1 MNSFHIPL
9 LLAIA
14 SLPLASLHSS
24 TLTWDASGTS
34 PSAPTG
40 GAGTWNT
47 TGTNWSNGTSDSAWN
62 NSADNSA
69 YFLGNLTAYA
79 ALTLAEP
86 ITVNSITFGGG
97 GTNGY
102 TIIGSGSNSLTVSSG
117 VITVNR
123 SSTIQASIAGSNG
136 LTKTGGSSV
145 TLTLGSVN
153 IYTGATLVQNG
164 NLRLDVTGA
173 LPTGTTMVLGKVETA
188 NNTTVDLRS
197 SQTISGLTTAGT
209 GTAIIT
215 NNRSSA
221 GTATLT
227 INPDSGTVA
236 ADSLFSGT
244 IQDGT
249 SGGVIALTK
258 AGSHTLTLTGA
269 NTYTGATTVSGG
281 TLVIGVSGAGSL
293 ASSVTVKSGATLSG
307 SGSTSGNVTI
317 ETGGNLAPGNS
328 AGQFTI
334 GGSLSLASDAVYQFE
349 LNGASGAADKVA
361 ANGIS
366 INASAD
372 FSFTLLG
379 GMSGL
384 SVGNQFVIL
393 DNTGSG
399 SISGTFINLAAGGVF
414 NAGNGLLFSVSS
426 DGLGGYGNDLVLTV
440 AAVPE
445 SSTTVS
451 LAMGASALWLV
462 IRRRRN
468 S

>member
-14 SLPLASLHSS
+14 SLPLSSLHSS

-79 ALTLAEP
+79 AITLAEP

-153 IYTGATLVQNG
+153 TYTGATLVQNG
-164 NLRLDVTGA
+164 NLRLDVSGA
-173 LPTGTTMVLGKVETA
+173 LPTGTTMVLGKAETA

-215 NNRSSA
+215 NNRSSV

-227 INPDSGTVA
+227 INPDSGTAA

-244 IQDGT
+244 IQDGS

-269 NTYTGATTVSGG
+269 NTYTGATTISGG
-281 TLVIGVSGAGSL
+281 TLVIGVSGVGSL
-293 ASSVTVKSGATLSG
+293 ASTVTVKSGATLSG

-349 LNGASGAADKVA
+349 LNGASATADKVA

-366 INASAD
+366 INSSAD

-379 GMSGL
+379 GVSGL

-393 DNTGSG
+393 DNTGAG
-399 SISGTFINLAAGGVF
+399 SISGTFSNLTAGGTF
-414 NAGNGLLFSVSS
+414 SAGNGLLFSVSS
-426 DGLGGYGNDLVLTV
+426 DGLGGYGNDLVLTIT
-440 AAVPE
+440 AVPE
-445 SSTTVS
+445 SSTMVS
-451 LAMGASALWLV
+451 LALGGSALWLV

>member
-47 TGTNWSNGTSDSAWN
+47 TGTNWSNGTSDTAWN
-62 NSADNSA
+62 NSAVNSA

-79 ALTLAEP
+79 AITLAEP
-86 ITVNSITFGGG
+86 ISVDAITFGAGG
-97 GTNGY
+97 SNGY

-123 SSTIQASIAGSNG
+123 SSTIQASITGSNG
-136 LTKTGGSSV
+136 LIKTGSSAV

-153 IYTGATLVQNG
+153 TYTGATLVQNG
-164 NLRLDVTGA
+164 NLRLDTPGA
-173 LPTGTTMVLGKVETA
+173 LPTGTTVVMGKAETS
-188 NNTTVDLRS
+188 NNTTIDLRT
-197 SQTISGLTTAGT
+197 SQTISGLATAGT
-209 GTAIIT
+209 GTALIT

-227 INPDSGTVA
+227 INPDSGSTA
-236 ADSLFSGT
+236 ADSTFSGS
-244 IQDGT
+244 IQDGS
-249 SGGVIALTK
+249 SGGLIALTK
-258 AGSHTLTLTGA
+258 AGSHALTLTGTS
-269 NTYTGATTVSGG
+269 TYTGATTVSGG

-293 ASSVTVKSGATLSG
+293 ASSVTVKNGATLSG

-334 GGSLSLASDAVYQFE
+334 GGALSLAADAVYQFE
-349 LNGASGAADKVA
+349 LNGATRAADKVA

-366 INASAD
+366 INAAAD

-379 GMSGL
+379 GVSGL
-384 SVGNQFVIL
+384 SIGNQFVIL

-399 SISGTFINLAAGGVF
+399 SISGTFSNLAAGSSF

-426 DGLGGYGNDLVLTV
+426 DGLGGYGNDLVLTIT
-440 AAVPE
+440 AVPE
-445 SSTTVS
+445 SSTAVS
-451 LAMGASALWLV
+451 LALGLSALWLV
-462 IRRRRN
+462 VRRRRN